1 MRIERLERDKA
12 KLIEERDHWK
22 RRSEHLEKE
31 LEAARRAGRRQAA
44 PFAKDRPQGRGGRP
58 GRRAGAEYGRQGRRR
73 PPTQADETHV
83 APAPTSCPDCGGAV
97 ALDRVASQ
105 YQEDLPEVRPL
116 VRRFDIE
123 VGHCSQCQRRVQ
135 GRHALQTSDA
145 LGAAAAQLG
154 PNVAALVVELHTELG
169 MPLEKV
175 VRVLRTQFGLSV
187 TKGGLV
193 QLLHRTADAAAPAY
207 AALREQVRCSP
218 VVTPDETG
226 WRVNAI
232 LHWLWAFATP
242 ETTVYAICDGRGFAE
257 AAAVLGPDF
266 AGVLVRDGWVAYRG
280 FKKAPHQ
287 TCLAHLLRRCKDLQA
302 AHPDSPWAGAVQA
315 VLRDGLALRDR
326 SNAGEISEHGLA
338 SARGRLAARLG
349 RLIDTAPPLAAA
361 ERFAKHLANEFPA
374 VFLFLCDPSID
385 ATNWRAE
392 QAIRPAVVT
401 RKVCGGNRTR
411 RGADTQQVLASVVR
425 TARQRNL
432 DPRSLITTMLC
443 APEPVVPEALCVA
456 AARLT
461 PGGVETAHPLPV
473 LLRAPG
479 PHSIRAVP
487 PPPEPATRGFRRQRR
502 ERHQAARRCSRRRS
516 PPRVPHGGGAVAGT
530 RVVSRRRG
538 GPGRRGAARPSAP
551 RANQPDRPSLPMTR
565 RQAALATMGLRVCH
579 GRSQQ
584 RHALHRSA
592 GRRVAPRA
600 PRFRPPH
607 SHRDRRCDADKSARG
622 QPRHAATSPTARFI
636 SAHFHWRKSVPH
648 PVTEYVSPSEPDH
661 DWTARFFSE
670 VQDVSSE
677 EMRSLW
683 GAVLAGEVERKG
695 STSIRTLQVLKNLD
709 RGTARLFTKL
719 CSSCIYLPQRKSS
732 SVHDARVPSLGGK
745 PGMNALSKYGFSF
758 TDLNRLNECNL
769 IISEYN
775 SKQDYKVNI
784 PNVSMTRFMALGF
797 EFQDAYWN
805 LTPSGD
811 KARRWDGT
819 ISGVALSLS
828 GKELAPIVDLDPA
841 EEFAAALRG
850 FFRQKGFSMTRV

>member
-1 MRIERLERDKA
+1 MRRIERLERDKA
-12 KLIEERDHWK
+12 KLIEDRDHWK

-73 PPTQADETHV
+73 EPTQADETHV
-83 APAPTSCPDCGGAV
+83 AAAPTSCPDCGGAV

-105 YQEDLPEVRPL
+105 YQEDLPAVHPL

-175 VRVLRTQFGLSV
+175 VRVLRTQFGLHV

-193 QLLHRTADAAAPAY
+193 RLLHRTADAAAPAY
-207 AALREQVRCSP
+207 AALREQVRRSP

-226 WRVNAI
+226 WRVNA
-232 LHWLWAFATP
+232 LRCWLWVFATP
-242 ETTVYAICDGRGFAE
+242 ETTVYAICDGRGFDD

-287 TCLAHLLRRCKDLQA
+287 SCLAHLLRRCKDLQA

-315 VLRDGLALRDR
+315 VLQDGLALRTR

-349 RLIDTAPPLAAA
+349 RLIDTPPPLVDA

-374 VFLFLCDPSID
+374 VFLFLCDPSISHQL
-385 ATNWRAE
+385 AGRAGHPPRGGHP
-392 QAIRPAVVT
+392 QGVRRQPHPAGGRHPAGAGQRRAYRPPTPPRPARADHDDAV
-401 RKVCGGNRTR
+401 RPRTR
-411 RGADTQQVLASVVR
+411 RARGA
-425 TARQRNL
+425 
-432 DPRSLITTMLC
+432 
-443 APEPVVPEALCVA
+443 CVA

-516 PPRVPHGGGAVAGT
+516 PPRVLIGGGAIAGT
-530 RVVSRRRG
+530 RVASRRRG
-538 GPGRRGAARPSAP
+538 GPGCAAGAARPSAP
-551 RANQPDRPSLPMTR
+551 RANHPDRPSPPMTR
-565 RQAALATMGLRVCH
+565 
-579 GRSQQ
+579 
-584 RHALHRSA
+584 
-592 GRRVAPRA
+592 
-600 PRFRPPH
+600 
-607 SHRDRRCDADKSARG
+607 
-622 QPRHAATSPTARFI
+622 
-636 SAHFHWRKSVPH
+636 
-648 PVTEYVSPSEPDH
+648 
-661 DWTARFFSE
+661 
-670 VQDVSSE
+670 
-677 EMRSLW
+677 
-683 GAVLAGEVERKG
+683 
-695 STSIRTLQVLKNLD
+695 
-709 RGTARLFTKL
+709 
-719 CSSCIYLPQRKSS
+719 
-732 SVHDARVPSLGGK
+732 
-745 PGMNALSKYGFSF
+745 
-758 TDLNRLNECNL
+758 
-769 IISEYN
+769 
-775 SKQDYKVNI
+775 
-784 PNVSMTRFMALGF
+784 
-797 EFQDAYWN
+797 
-805 LTPSGD
+805 
-811 KARRWDGT
+811 
-819 ISGVALSLS
+819 
-828 GKELAPIVDLDPA
+828 
-841 EEFAAALRG
+841 
-850 FFRQKGFSMTRV
+850 

>member
-1 MRIERLERDKA
+1 MPRKKHDRDDSNGPGRQRDPRDVRRIERLERDKA
-12 KLIEERDHWK
+12 KLIEDRDHWK

-73 PPTQADETHV
+73 EPTQADETHV
-83 APAPTSCPDCGGAV
+83 AAAPTTCPDCGGAV

-105 YQEDLPEVRPL
+105 YQEDLPAVHPL

-175 VRVLRTQFGLSV
+175 VRVLRTQFGLHV

-193 QLLHRTADAAAPAY
+193 RLLHRTADAAAPAY
-207 AALREQVRCSP
+207 AALREQVRRSP

-226 WRVNAI
+226 WRVNA
-232 LHWLWAFATP
+232 LRCWLWAFATP
-242 ETTVYAICDGRGFAE
+242 ETTVYAICDGRGFDD

-287 TCLAHLLRRCKDLQA
+287 SCLAHLLRRCKDLQA

-315 VLRDGLALRDR
+315 VLQDGLALRTR

-349 RLIDTAPPLAAA
+349 RLIDTPPPLADA

-374 VFLFLCDPSID
+374 VFLFLCDPSIE

-432 DPRSLITTMLC
+432 DPRALITTMLC
-443 APEPVVPEALCVA
+443 APEPVVPEALA
-456 AARLT
+456 L
-461 PGGVETAHPLPV
+461 
-473 LLRAPG
+473 
-479 PHSIRAVP
+479 P
-487 PPPEPATRGFRRQRR
+487 PPA
-502 ERHQAARRCSRRRS
+502 
-516 PPRVPHGGGAVAGT
+516 
-530 RVVSRRRG
+530 
-538 GPGRRGAARPSAP
+538 
-551 RANQPDRPSLPMTR
+551 
-565 RQAALATMGLRVCH
+565 
-579 GRSQQ
+579 
-584 RHALHRSA
+584 
-592 GRRVAPRA
+592 
-600 PRFRPPH
+600 
-607 SHRDRRCDADKSARG
+607 
-622 QPRHAATSPTARFI
+622 
-636 SAHFHWRKSVPH
+636 
-648 PVTEYVSPSEPDH
+648 
-661 DWTARFFSE
+661 
-670 VQDVSSE
+670 
-677 EMRSLW
+677 
-683 GAVLAGEVERKG
+683 
-695 STSIRTLQVLKNLD
+695 
-709 RGTARLFTKL
+709 
-719 CSSCIYLPQRKSS
+719 
-732 SVHDARVPSLGGK
+732 
-745 PGMNALSKYGFSF
+745 
-758 TDLNRLNECNL
+758 
-769 IISEYN
+769 
-775 SKQDYKVNI
+775 
-784 PNVSMTRFMALGF
+784 
-797 EFQDAYWN
+797 
-805 LTPSGD
+805 
-811 KARRWDGT
+811 
-819 ISGVALSLS
+819 
-828 GKELAPIVDLDPA
+828 
-841 EEFAAALRG
+841 
-850 FFRQKGFSMTRV
+850 